1 MPVEIIVRPTLGSY
15 TARAK
20 GLKGTASRSEG
31 PRQAAEALLR
41 KLDLGT
47 GQLQEQSSIDLPNS
61 HQRFCFVSESEM
73 TECQF
78 HNNCGGRCESHR
90 EVEHNLCEHCLEAHG

>member
-15 TARAK
+15 IARAK

-41 KLDLGT
+41 KLELGA
-47 GQLQEQSSIDLPNS
+47 GQLQEQSSVDLPNR
-61 HQRFCFVSESEM
+61 HQRFHFVSESEM

-78 HNNCGGRCESHR
+78 NNSCGGR
-90 EVEHNLCEHCLEAHG
+90 CEHCLEAHG